1 MKIEIDLDDVFR
13 GEDGAPD
20 ETAEETIRRQ
30 IVARLSGDMR
40 NRLFDRLDEE
50 LSRAI
55 NAQVSQVVASQM
67 PSLIDDLMTATYTP
81 VSAYG
86 QRSAPTNF
94 RAELVRA
101 ISEQMVFRPRSSSFE
116 ENAFTK
122 AVRSI
127 VDGQA
132 EAFRKELRGMIDEK
146 FKNDAI
152 AYAVAEL
159 SKRLGLSK

>member
-86 QRSAPTNF
+86 QRSAPTDSGAQD
-94 RAELVRA
+94 RCGGH
-101 ISEQMVFRPRSSSFE
+101 QPWY
-116 ENAFTK
+116 
-122 AVRSI
+122 
-127 VDGQA
+127 
-132 EAFRKELRGMIDEK
+132 LRWSARCQ
-146 FKNDAI
+146 N
-152 AYAVAEL
+152 
-159 SKRLGLSK
+159 RR